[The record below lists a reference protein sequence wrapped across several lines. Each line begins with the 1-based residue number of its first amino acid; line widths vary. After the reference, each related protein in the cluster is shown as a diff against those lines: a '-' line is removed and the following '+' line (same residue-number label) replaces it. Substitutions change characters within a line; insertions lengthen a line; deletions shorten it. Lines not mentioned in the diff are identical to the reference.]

1 MYYIIGIINQRYR
14 LYSTILYIAKPMHTP
29 APHVTTCASSLKLL
43 ADFWV
48 LRIIE
53 SLIPGKQRYCE
64 IQRAV
69 GNVNP
74 TTLTK
79 KLTALETTG
88 LIKRIPEVGSTT
100 VFYELTA
107 LGKNSLPILE
117 AIRVFSHQLEQVSKK

>member
-1 MYYIIGIINQRYR
+1 MNE
-14 LYSTILYIAKPMHTP
+14 STPR
-29 APHVTTCASSLKLL
+29 VTTCAHSLELL

-53 SLIPGKQRYCE
+53 TLATGKQRYCE

-79 KLTALETTG
+79 KLGSLEKAG
-88 LIKRIPEVGSTT
+88 LISRLPEAGSTT
-100 VFYELTA
+100 VFYELTK
-107 LGKNSLPILE
+107 LGKHSLPVLE
-117 AIRVFSHQLEQVSKK
+117 AIQTFSKKLESMTK

>member
-1 MYYIIGIINQRYR
+1 MDKTNAR
-14 LYSTILYIAKPMHTP
+14 
-29 APHVTTCASSLKLL
+29 VTTCAKSLELL

-53 SLIPGKQRYCE
+53 TLTAGKQRYCE

-79 KLTALETTG
+79 KLTSLEKAG
-88 LIKRIPEVGSTT
+88 VISRLPESGSTT
-100 VFYELTA
+100 VFYELTN
-107 LGKNSLPILE
+107 LGKNALPVID
-117 AIRVFSHQLEQVSKK
+117 AIKSFSSKFEKAHQK

>member
-1 MYYIIGIINQRYR
+1 MK
-14 LYSTILYIAKPMHTP
+14 SP
-29 APHVTTCASSLKLL
+29 APHVTTCAKSLKLL

-48 LRIIE
+48 LRILE
-53 SLIPGKQRYCE
+53 SLAPGRQRYCE

-79 KLTALETTG
+79 KLNMLEKTG
-88 LIKRIPEVGSTT
+88 LINRLPESGSTT

-117 AIRVFSHQLEQVSKK
+117 AIKDFSHKLEKASR

>member
-1 MYYIIGIINQRYR
+1 MN
-14 LYSTILYIAKPMHTP
+14 SP
-29 APHVTTCASSLKLL
+29 APHVTTCAKSLKLL

-48 LRIIE
+48 LRILE
-53 SLIPGKQRYCE
+53 SLTPGRQRYCE

-79 KLTALETTG
+79 KLNSLEKTG
-88 LIKRIPEVGSTT
+88 LVKRLPEAHSTT

-117 AIRVFSHQLEQVSKK
+117 AIKSFSQKLEKAQK

>member
-1 MYYIIGIINQRYR
+1 M
-14 LYSTILYIAKPMHTP
+14 KTP
-29 APHVTTCASSLKLL
+29 APHVTTCATSLKLL

-48 LRIIE
+48 LRILE

-79 KLTALETTG
+79 KLNVLEKTG
-88 LIKRIPEVGSTT
+88 LIKRLPEAKSST
-100 VFYELTA
+100 VFYELTT
-107 LGKNSLPILE
+107 LGKSSLPILE
-117 AIRVFSHQLEQVSKK
+117 AIKNFSHKLEKAAR

>member
-1 MYYIIGIINQRYR
+1 
-14 LYSTILYIAKPMHTP
+14 MHTP
-29 APHVTTCASSLKLL
+29 AEHVTTCAHSLKLL

-53 SLIPGKQRYCE
+53 ALIPGRQRYCE

-79 KLTALETTG
+79 KLTMLEKTG
-88 LIKRIPEVGSTT
+88 LINRLPESGSTT
-100 VFYELTA
+100 VFYELTT
-107 LGKNSLPILE
+107 LGKSSLPILE
-117 AIRVFSHQLEQVSKK
+117 AIKDFSHKLEKAQR